1 MLRFDFLTFLSG
13 GNDQVLSGIRAI
25 EPVLDNGESYLLVG
39 STATK
44 SLTRIA
50 VAQDTTAQIDWTSWV
65 AQGTGILPFNDLEI
79 IDLSGQT
86 RLYATDGR
94 SGQVMVHSV
103 SATGLV
109 STPTVLRDP
118 SQTPLPATEIAIH
131 QDGNK
136 TLLLLANET
145 ASGLE
150 LWQLDTNG
158 TASHRAT
165 AQDSSKTTLDS
176 VSNVVTVSIGANTY
190 AIATSDRESGM
201 TSHRVTASDD
211 LVFVDA
217 IAARDGLWSSGLNDL
232 EVVEMG
238 GATYLISASSGSSSL
253 ASVRINEYG
262 IFFVED
268 VVHDSLDTRFAG
280 AVGVEH
286 FAVNNRD
293 FIVAGGIDGGVS
305 VFELLPGGTFYH
317 LGSTEMTTDWN
328 VGALST
334 FEAVAFQDE
343 LQLFLAGTAVDGM
356 AQLTLDLGN
365 IGVRWT
371 GTAGNDRYTGTSGD
385 DIIFGYT
392 GDDQLKGGAGDD
404 ILFAGHG
411 RDQLYG
417 GAGADIF
424 AFHTD
429 GIRDQI
435 KDFEFGVDRID
446 LSAWGYLYHFGDIR
460 IRTHEDGARLY
471 FGNNEIKVETSDK
484 TAIEISA
491 WSLDDFIF

>member
-1 MLRFDFLTFLSG
+1 MKEASCCALTSLRFCPGATIWFCP
-13 GNDQVLSGIRAI
+13 GIRVI

-39 STATK
+39 STATT
-44 SLTRIA
+44 SLTRIV
-50 VAQDTTAQIDWTSWV
+50 VAQDATAQIDWASWV
-65 AQGTGILPFNDLEI
+65 AQGTGVLPFNDMEI
-79 IDLSGQT
+79 IDVSGQT
-86 RLYATDGR
+86 RLYAADGR

-109 STPTVLRDP
+109 SAPTVLRDP
-118 SQTPLPATEIAIH
+118 SQTPLSATEIAVH

-145 ASGLE
+145 ASRLE
-150 LWQLDTNG
+150 LWQLNTNG
-158 TASHRAT
+158 NASHRAT

-176 VSNVVTVSIGANTY
+176 VSNVITVSIGTNTY

-211 LVFVDA
+211 VVFVDA
-217 IAARDGLWSSGLNDL
+217 IAARDGLWSSGLNEL

-238 GATYLISASSGSSSL
+238 GATYLVSASSGSSSL
-253 ASVRINEYG
+253 ASVRINDFG

-286 FAVNNRD
+286 FAANNRD
-293 FIVAGGIDGGVS
+293 FIVTGGIDGGVS
-305 VFELLPGGTFYH
+305 MFELLPGGTFYH

-328 VGALST
+328 VGTLST
-334 FEAVAFQDE
+334 FEALAFQDE

-371 GTAGNDRYTGTSGD
+371 GTAGNDRYTGTSGM
-385 DIIFGYT
+385 T
-392 GDDQLKGGAGDD
+392 SSLLHRRRPAE
-404 ILFAGHG
+404 G
-411 RDQLYG
+411 RCRG
-417 GAGADIF
+417 
-424 AFHTD
+424 
-429 GIRDQI
+429 
-435 KDFEFGVDRID
+435 
-446 LSAWGYLYHFGDIR
+446 
-460 IRTHEDGARLY
+460 
-471 FGNNEIKVETSDK
+471 
-484 TAIEISA
+484 
-491 WSLDDFIF
+491 